1 MAYKLIR
8 LLWRIEGNFH
18 QELSGVEMTVEK
30 DCLSQ
35 GLKNGTIDSKNGAVS
50 IKGFMGMAKECREFE
65 LDEKTLRSI
74 EISKTL
80 HLLSIKLH
88 S

>member
-1 MAYKLIR
+1 MQ
-8 LLWRIEGNFH
+8 GNFH

-50 IKGFMGMAKECREFE
+50 TKDSWEWPKSAESLNLMKKC
-65 LDEKTLRSI
+65 
-74 EISKTL
+74 
-80 HLLSIKLH
+80 
-88 S
+88 